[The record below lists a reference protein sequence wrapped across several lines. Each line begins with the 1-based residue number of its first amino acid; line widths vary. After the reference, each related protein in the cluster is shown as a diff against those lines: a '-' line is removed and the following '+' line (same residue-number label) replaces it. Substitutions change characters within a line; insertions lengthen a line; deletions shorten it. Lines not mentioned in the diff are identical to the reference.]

1 MKYSKSM
8 RHENPEQRLAFEV
21 YYSLGPSRSLEKL
34 RSKYLELVNP
44 DRKEPP
50 TLQTLGNWS
59 SWFNW
64 QERVRQREREVGIR
78 LAEMNTE
85 LAVKSAEDILK
96 LLVAELRTAFDE
108 KLRPRFPLQSAR
120 DVNETIRLILQ
131 VLGVHEQQ
139 SQENVQN
146 WTNIKVIK
154 IVTSES
160 PSRRRPREEREG
172 EDEDEDVEEVVLDVP
187 SK

>member
-1 MKYSKSM
+1 M

-21 YYSLGPSRSLEKL
+21 YYSLGPSRSIEKL
-34 RSKYLELVNP
+34 HSKYLELVNP
-44 DRKEPP
+44 DRKKPP
-50 TLQTLGNWS
+50 TLQTLFNWS
-59 SWFNW
+59 KWFNW
-64 QERVRQREREVGIR
+64 QERIRKREQEVGIR
-78 LAEMNTE
+78 LAEVNTE

-160 PSRRRPREEREG
+160 RRSREEREEEG
-172 EDEDEDVEEVVLDVP
+172 EEEDAETVVLDVDA
-187 SK
+187 K

>member
-1 MKYSKSM
+1 MKA
-8 RHENPEQRLAFEV
+8 RRENFEQKLAFEV
-21 YYSLGPSRSLEKL
+21 YFSLGPSRSLEKL

-44 DRKEPP
+44 DRKKPP
-50 TLQTLGNWS
+50 TLRTLLEWS
-59 SWFNW
+59 RRFNW
-64 QERVRQREREVGIR
+64 QERVRQREKEVGIR
-78 LAEMNTE
+78 LAEVNTE

-120 DVNETIRLILQ
+120 DVKETIRLILQ

-160 PSRRRPREEREG
+160 PRRRPREDREG
-172 EDEDEDVEEVVLDVP
+172 EDEDEAVEEVVLDVDA
-187 SK
+187 K

>member
-1 MKYSKSM
+1 M
-8 RHENPEQRLAFEV
+8 RHENLEQRFAFEV

-34 RSKYLELVNP
+34 HSKYLELVNP
-44 DRKEPP
+44 DRKKPP
-50 TLQTLGNWS
+50 TLKTLQNWS
-59 SWFNW
+59 KWFNW
-64 QERVRQREREVGIR
+64 QERIRKREQEVGIR
-78 LAEMNTE
+78 LAEVNTE

-96 LLVAELRTAFDE
+96 LLVAELRTAFDD

-160 PSRRRPREEREG
+160 PRCRPREGKSEEG
-172 EDEDEDVEEVVLDVP
+172 EEEEDAETVVLDVDA
-187 SK
+187 K

>member
-1 MKYSKSM
+1 M
-8 RHENPEQRLAFEV
+8 RHENLEQRFAFEV

-34 RSKYLELVNP
+34 HSKYLELVNP
-44 DRKEPP
+44 DRKKPP
-50 TLQTLGNWS
+50 TLKTLQNWS
-59 SWFNW
+59 KWFNW
-64 QERVRQREREVGIR
+64 QERIRKREQEVGIR
-78 LAEMNTE
+78 LAEVNTE

-139 SQENVQN
+139 QSQENVQN

-160 PSRRRPREEREG
+160 RARRPREGEEEREDE
-172 EDEDEDVEEVVLDVP
+172 EDAETVVLDVDA
-187 SK
+187 K